1 MSLFKRKEKITMD
14 MPEEYFDELEED
26 DEDFD
31 GLDEDLDELKE
42 LMDQYNLDVLSLED
56 EEAVNN
62 IMKKFQD
69 IEVDEVYDDINTRL
83 LHMLV
88 EQNWIIIKLLSEIN
102 KK

>member
-1 MSLFKRKEKITMD
+1 MSLLKRKITMD
-14 MPEEYFDELEED
+14 IPEEYFNELDED

-31 GLDEDLDELKE
+31 ESDEDLDELKE
-42 LMDQYNLDVLSLED
+42 LMDQYNLYVLSPED
-56 EEAVNN
+56 EESINN